1 FPPASFAQR
10 RLWLLSQLDGGS
22 AAYNVPMVVR
32 LESGVDV
39 QALESALN
47 AVITKHAPLRTV
59 LEVVDGEPR
68 QRVLAP
74 ERAKVTVECRPVDV
88 DCLDAELAAVAGQV
102 FDLVAELPIRA
113 VLFEL
118 LDGSVVLSLVVHHI

>member
-1 FPPASFAQR
+1 LPPASFAQR

-32 LESGVDV
+32 LERGVDV

-47 AVITKHAPLRTV
+47 AVIAKHAPLRTV
-59 LEVVDGEPR
+59 FETVDGEPH
-68 QRVLAP
+68 QRVLPA
-74 ERAKVTVECRPVDV
+74 EQARLTVEHRAVETSA
-88 DCLDAELAAVAGQV
+88 LDETLNETAGQV